1 MLDTQSLLVMFRQVV
16 EEVDKKKLPD
26 ITEKSVIAE
35 LGIDSLST
43 MQIVGELENKLDI
56 MIPDDQL
63 VKLETVGDLLDV
75 VKRCAANANKE

>member
-1 MLDTQSLLVMFRQVV
+1 MSDTQSLLVLFRQVV

-26 ITEKSVIAE
+26 VTEQSIIAE

-43 MQIVGELENKLDI
+43 MQIVGELENRLDI

-63 VKLETVGDLLDV
+63 VKLETVGDLLAV
-75 VKRCAANANKE
+75 VERCAAKKG

>member
-1 MLDTQSLLVMFRQVV
+1 MADTSNLLALFREVV

-26 ITEKSVIAE
+26 VTEKSVIAD

-43 MQIVGELENKLDI
+43 MQIIGELENRLDI

-63 VKLETVGDLLDV
+63 VKLETVGDLLAV
-75 VKRCAANANKE
+75 VERCAAKKG